1 MTWLSICM
9 SIIMICGVFN
19 ILLIVGTALTS
30 GLETKE
36 SIPDVIDQIVIVSL
50 AFLLYVADG
59 DLTNTWGKDGVG
71 DGLETNATITI
82 RDTTTAARKINHSGE
97 VFYILPETAVQ
108 AVQEVSIRK

>member
-1 MTWLSICM
+1 MTWFSICM

-19 ILLIVGTALTS
+19 ILLLIVRIALGS
-30 GLETKE
+30 GSGIKE

-50 AFLLYVADG
+50 AFILYVAGG
-59 DLTNTWGKDGVG
+59 DITNTWGKDGVG

-82 RDTTTAARKINHSGE
+82 RDTTTAARKINHSGA

-108 AVQEVSIRK
+108 EVSIRK

>member
-1 MTWLSICM
+1 M

-19 ILLIVGTALTS
+19 ILLIAGTALTS
-30 GLETKE
+30 GSEIKE
-36 SIPDVIDQIVIVSL
+36 SIPDIIDQIVIVSL

-71 DGLETNATITI
+71 DGLETNATITVK
-82 RDTTTAARKINHSGE
+82 DAAARKINHSGE

-108 AVQEVSIRK
+108 AVQAVQEVSIRK

>member
-1 MTWLSICM
+1 MTWVSICM

-19 ILLIVGTALTS
+19 ILLIVGIALGS
-30 GLETKE
+30 GSEIKE

-71 DGLETNATITI
+71 DGLETNATITVK
-82 RDTTTAARKINHSGE
+82 DTTAARKINHSGE
-97 VFYILPETAVQ
+97 VFYILPETS
-108 AVQEVSIRK
+108 VQEVSIRK